1 MLAQPPTI
9 GCWLVTTS
17 SITGQGAAETVSGCT
32 RRDLLRGALAAGAL
46 GGARRAAPAEPART
60 AATVGRELHIAV
72 VGAGVFGS
80 FTALALRDR
89 GARVTLVDPW
99 GPGNARSSSGGE
111 TRVIRGVYGSDAT
124 YTELAALAFQQW
136 PVFEARVGR
145 RFLRPTGALWLVL
158 GDDAFVR
165 AAMPVLAAHRL
176 PHEELTAAAA
186 AARWPQIRFD
196 GVRWALYEPRAGYL
210 LARQACAAAVEALVT
225 AGGELRT
232 AAALPGAAESGRL
245 GPLHLSDASRLTADI
260 YVFAAGP
267 WLPRLFPEALR
278 GRLKPTRQDV
288 LFFGTPERDRRFD
301 EEQMP
306 VWIEFGERVFYGI
319 PGNERRGFK
328 VADDTRGPEFDPTAG
343 ERLVAPESLAR
354 ARELLARRFPA
365 LTEAPLVESRV
376 CQYEN
381 TPDSD
386 FLLDR
391 LPDTENAWL
400 VGGGSGHGF
409 KFGPAWGARVAATV
423 LGERPVDAKFG
434 MARWARSSP
443 SSKRRD
449 GWDR

>member
-1 MLAQPPTI
+1 M
-9 GCWLVTTS
+9 
-17 SITGQGAAETVSGCT
+17 
-32 RRDLLRGALAAGAL
+32 
-46 GGARRAAPAEPART
+46 
-60 AATVGRELHIAV
+60 
-72 VGAGVFGS
+72 
-80 FTALALRDR
+80 
-89 GARVTLVDPW
+89 
-99 GPGNARSSSGGE
+99 
-111 TRVIRGVYGSDAT
+111 
-124 YTELAALAFQQW
+124 
-136 PVFEARVGR
+136 
-145 RFLRPTGALWLVL
+145 
-158 GDDAFVR
+158 
-165 AAMPVLAAHRL
+165 
-176 PHEELTAAAA
+176 
-186 AARWPQIRFD
+186 
-196 GVRWALYEPRAGYL
+196 RWALYEPRAGYL
-210 LARQACAAAVEALVT
+210 LARQACAAAVEALVA

-278 GRLKPTRQDV
+278 GRLEPTRQDV

-365 LTEAPLVESRV
+365 LADAPLVETRV

-381 TPDSD
+381 TPDYD

-391 LPDTENAWL
+391 LPAHRERLARRRRL
-400 VGGGSGHGF
+400 GPRLQVRAGMGRAGRGHGARRAA
-409 KFGPAWGARVAATV
+409 GRSQVRAGAARAPGVDLRISPEEVTRWPSGCSRPNPRPMATTI
-423 LGERPVDAKFG
+423 
-434 MARWARSSP
+434 SSA
-443 SSKRRD
+443 SD
-449 GWDR
+449 GRCGTG